1 MRLPPPRSTRTDTLF
16 PYTTLF
22 RSAPEAKSISWWRT
36 TMKTSRPGA
45 PSRSRRIVDAG
56 RTGAMGLSVFTLVP
70 DFVVPPKLARRSHGQ
85 ERPPG
90 HRWRHGRR
98 RLANPGI
105 AARAPACQH
114 RGGANAVAPPQETAS
129 GEP

>member
-1 MRLPPPRSTRTDTLF
+1 MR
-16 PYTTLF
+16 
-22 RSAPEAKSISWWRT
+22 ISDW
-36 TMKTSRPGA
+36 S
-45 PSRSRRIVDAG
+45 SDVCSSD
-56 RTGAMGLSVFTLVP
+56 L
-70 DFVVPPKLARRSHGQ
+70 RSHGQ

-129 GEP
+129 GEPCLAAETADALTARYGPAYRWLVTGAVLMAMISMVLSSTSVAVAIPNVMGAFGVGQDKAQWVEIG